1 MTCTKYKWNCSFR
14 IHQLTRNLF
23 CSHRRSLYNHG
34 DQTGQRHCRPRTRP
48 AHCAPTSLILVI
60 PLSMVAKG
68 FHFGDF
74 CLYGCL
80 SLAKR
85 TASKSAEKATPTA
98 SLKWPS
104 PLWAAGLAALFVCC
118 CFLRIGFSLKAKGRA
133 ARVLGLFHWRC
144 RRRPHTHR
152 VRNSSWFFTKGSSG
166 RVEFIQAFG
175 ISSRRCARARKE
187 RPARPLSSH
196 CTVAACAG
204 CKPSCRPSLGLRNQR
219 TRLFSEGNGL
229 ETQVRRAGTC
239 RSGIPPFHPPSVQ
252 RQWRRSRRRSKGAHL
267 DCPLKSCRRQME
279 KKTSDLRLRERERE
293 MLNCF
298 STMMK
303 GWWVGW
309 FANLERLL
317 PKEKRREL
325 LFFLSF
331 FLYTCRRLPLPMCH
345 SVAAHNLLPA
355 WLTAASEKCWIYY
368 FIYCVRLTW
377 PRQKLSLVHH
387 VRACIQYTVYVRE
400 PHGCPAASN

>member
-144 RRRPHTHR
+144 RRRPHTHTESETAAGFYKR
-152 VRNSSWFFTKGSSG
+152 VVRSCRVYPGFWDFFTAM
-166 RVEFIQAFG
+166 R
-175 ISSRRCARARKE
+175 ARARKE

-196 CTVAACAG
+196 CTVAACA
-204 CKPSCRPSLGLRNQR
+204 SLGLRNQR

-239 RSGIPPFHPPSVQ
+239 RSGIPPFHPLCNVNGEEEQVKAHTWIALWNPAED
-252 RQWRRSRRRSKGAHL
+252 KG
-267 DCPLKSCRRQME
+267 E
-279 KKTSDLRLRERERE
+279 KK
-293 MLNCF
+293 
-298 STMMK
+298 
-303 GWWVGW
+303 
-309 FANLERLL
+309 LL
-317 PKEKRREL
+317 
-325 LFFLSF
+325 
-331 FLYTCRRLPLPMCH
+331 T
-345 SVAAHNLLPA
+345 
-355 WLTAASEKCWIYY
+355 
-368 FIYCVRLTW
+368 
-377 PRQKLSLVHH
+377 
-387 VRACIQYTVYVRE
+387 
-400 PHGCPAASN
+400 